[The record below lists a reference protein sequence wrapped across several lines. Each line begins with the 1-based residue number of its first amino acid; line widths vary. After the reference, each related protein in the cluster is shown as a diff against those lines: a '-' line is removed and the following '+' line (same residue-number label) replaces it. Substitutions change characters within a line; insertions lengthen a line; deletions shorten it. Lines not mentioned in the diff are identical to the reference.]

1 MSDSEVRGTP
11 DAGDEPGVRRNP
23 TPSLLT
29 ALLAEGLD
37 PGYAAAAEDRA
48 RGHSL
53 NRPLHAGLWCGA
65 GALVLGL
72 IFGVAYAEATDRAP
86 GTEQVRRDIIA
97 QVDAAEARGTDLTR
111 ARDDLAART
120 DAARTAALSGDA
132 QGAAVLDR
140 IADLEQAA
148 ALDTVHGPGLT
159 VTLADPVARPDLSDR
174 SRPGADATP
183 VIIDRDLQAVVN
195 SLWASG
201 AEAVAVGN
209 VRVGPG
215 VTIRQAGGAMLVD
228 NQPVPAPYVISAIGQ
243 PSRLQTGFVVSD
255 AYVRMSGVAQLY
267 GAGFTVADSDDITLP
282 GATAREIRS
291 AREVGGQ

>member
-1 MSDSEVRGTP
+1 MRDRPEVTP
-11 DAGDEPGVRRNP
+11 DVTRNP

-48 RGHSL
+48 RGHAL
-53 NRPLHAGLWCGA
+53 HRPLRAGLWCAG

-72 IFGVAYAEATDRAP
+72 IFGVAHAQSADRSP
-86 GTEQVRRDIIA
+86 GTDQVRREILT
-97 QVDAAEARGTDLTR
+97 QVATVEARGRQLAASRADLTVR
-111 ARDDLAART
+111 ADQAR
-120 DAARTAALSGDA
+120 AAALAGDGE
-132 QGAAVLDR
+132 GAAVLGR

-148 ALDTVHGPGLT
+148 ALDAVRGPGIT
-159 VTLADPVARPDLSDR
+159 VTLTDPAARPDLSDR
-174 SRPGADATP
+174 SRPGVGATP
-183 VIIDRDLQAVVN
+183 VILDRDLQSVVN

-201 AEAVAVGN
+201 AEAVAVGD

-228 NQPVPAPYVISAIGQ
+228 NQPVPSPYVVAAIGP

-255 AYVRMSGVAQLY
+255 AYQRMSGVAQVY
-267 GAGFTVADSDDITLP
+267 GAGFTIAEHDDLRLP
-282 GATAREIRS
+282 GASARKVHS

>member
-1 MSDSEVRGTP
+1 MTDSE
-11 DAGDEPGVRRNP
+11 VRRNP

-48 RGHSL
+48 RGHARR
-53 NRPLHAGLWCGA
+53 RPLHAGVWCAG

-72 IFGVAYAEATDRAP
+72 IFGTAYAEAVDRTP
-86 GTEQVRRDIIA
+86 GTEQVRRDILA
-97 QVDAAEARGTDLTR
+97 QVAGAEARGADL
-111 ARDDLAART
+111 ASVRDDLAARA
-120 DAARTAALSGDA
+120 DGARARALAGDA

-140 IADLEQAA
+140 ITSLQQSA
-148 ALDTVHGPGLT
+148 ALDPVHGPGIA
-159 VTLADPVARPDLSDR
+159 VTLTDPAARPDLSDR
-174 SRPGADATP
+174 SRPGGGAKP
-183 VIIDRDLQAVVN
+183 VILDRDLQSVVN

-228 NQPVPAPYVISAIGQ
+228 NQPVPSPYVVSAIGS
-243 PSRLQTGFVVSD
+243 PGRLQTGFVVSD
-255 AYVRMSGVAQLY
+255 AYLRMSGVSQLY
-267 GAGFTVADSDDITLP
+267 GAGFDVAEKDDIRLP
-282 GATAREIRS
+282 GATAREVHS
-291 AREVGGQ
+291 AREGGGR

>member
-1 MSDSEVRGTP
+1 MSGNGA
-11 DAGDEPGVRRNP
+11 DAPTGVRRNP

-37 PGYAAAAEDRA
+37 PGYAAAAEDRERDHA
-48 RGHSL
+48 LH
-53 NRPLHAGLWCGA
+53 RPLHATAWCAG

-72 IFGVAYAEATDRAP
+72 IFGVAYAEASDRAP
-86 GTEQVRRDIIA
+86 GTDQVRSDILT
-97 QVDAAEARGTDLTR
+97 QVDAAEARVADLAAT
-111 ARDDLAART
+111 RDDLLART
-120 DAARTAALSGDA
+120 DAARTSALAGDA
-132 QGAAVLDR
+132 DGAAVLGR
-140 IADLEQAA
+140 IETLEQDA
-148 ALDTVHGPGLT
+148 ALTPVHGPGIT
-159 VTLADPVARPDLSDR
+159 VTLSDPAARPDLSDR
-174 SRPGADATP
+174 SRPGAGANP

-195 SLWASG
+195 GLWNSG

-228 NQPVPAPYVISAIGQ
+228 NQPVPSPYVVSAIGQ

-255 AYVRMSGVAQLY
+255 AYLRMSGVQQLY
-267 GAGFTVADSDDITLP
+267 GVGFGIAESDDITLP
-282 GATAREIRS
+282 AATAREIRN

>member
-1 MSDSEVRGTP
+1 MSD
-11 DAGDEPGVRRNP
+11 GDVHDRPVVRRNP
-23 TPSLLT
+23 APSLLT
-29 ALLAEGLD
+29 ALLSEGLD
-37 PGYAAAAEDRA
+37 PGYAASAEDRA

-53 NRPLHAGLWCGA
+53 HRPLHAGLWCVS

-72 IFGVAYAEATDRAP
+72 IFGVAYAEAADRAP

-111 ARDDLAART
+111 ARDDLAADA
-120 DAARTAALSGDA
+120 DAARTSALSGDA
-132 QGAAVLDR
+132 EGAALLDR
-140 IADLEQAA
+140 IATLEQAA
-148 ALDTVHGPGLT
+148 AQGAVHGPGIT
-159 VTLADPVARPDLSDR
+159 VTLTDPAARPDLSDR
-174 SRPGADATP
+174 SRPGAGATP

-195 SLWASG
+195 SLWESG

-228 NQPVPAPYVISAIGQ
+228 NQPVPAPYVVSAIGQ

-255 AYVRMSGVAQLY
+255 AYLRMSGVAQLY
-267 GAGFTVADSDDITLP
+267 GAGFTVAEGDDMTLP

>member
-1 MSDSEVRGTP
+1 MNDSGVPVTPEVSQ
-11 DAGDEPGVRRNP
+11 VRRNP

-53 NRPLHAGLWCGA
+53 HRPLRAGVWCAG

-72 IFGVAYAEATDRAP
+72 IFGIAFAEAADRAP
-86 GTEQVRRDIIA
+86 GTEQVRRDILT
-97 QVDAAEARGTDLTR
+97 QVDAAETRGTDLTNT
-111 ARDDLAART
+111 RDDLTART
-120 DAARTAALSGDA
+120 DAARTQALAGDA
-132 QGAAVLDR
+132 QGAAVLGR
-140 IADLEQAA
+140 IAALEQDA
-148 ALDTVHGPGLT
+148 ALGPVHGPGIT
-159 VTLADPVARPDLSDR
+159 VTLTDPAARPDLSDR
-174 SRPGADATP
+174 SRPGGGAKP

-195 SLWASG
+195 GLWGAG

-228 NQPVPAPYVISAIGQ
+228 NQPVPSPYVVSAIGS
-243 PSRLQTGFVVSD
+243 PARLQTGFVVSD
-255 AYVRMSGVAQLY
+255 AYLRMSGVAQLY
-267 GAGFTVADSDDITLP
+267 GAGFDVAEDDEISLP
-282 GATAREIRS
+282 AATAREIRS
-291 AREVGGQ
+291 AREVRGQ